1 MAVAKLSSRGQLVV
15 PKTIRKHLHL
25 QKGDAVDFVIQDDGD
40 VVVRPAVKD
49 VHELEGALKRDRRPV
64 SLEEMDAA
72 VRERA
77 AEGR

>member
-1 MAVAKLSSRGQLVV
+1 MAVAKLSSRGQLVI
-15 PKTIRKHLHL
+15 PQTIRQHLHL

-49 VHELEGALKRDRRPV
+49 VRELEGVLKRDRKPV

-72 VRERA
+72 VRERVV
-77 AEGR
+77 EET